1 MKYRYGEKSL
11 PDRTEGQTSS
21 AQAWATALGN
31 SGLTFSNTLSTMA
44 KRRADFENTMLGA
57 TTDAQINQ
65 IARNGS
71 RREKEARLEA
81 VRAAINSGRLS
92 SEDEAKYRY
101 YESLLSK
108 SV

>member
-1 MKYRYGEKSL
+1 
-11 PDRTEGQTSS
+11 
-21 AQAWATALGN
+21 
-31 SGLTFSNTLSTMA
+31 MA